1 MLVYPGQSAEMS
13 EAAPSTRLKWIR
25 DGVED
30 YEYVELLKQA
40 GYGDWAM
47 KIARRVGGDW
57 SHWTSDPKMIDA
69 ARQQL
74 GQKLDALS
82 PAEPPSGSGRKPVQ
96 PKHGAS
102 R

>member
-1 MLVYPGQSAEMS
+1 MMVYPGQPAGISA
-13 EAAPSTRLKWIR
+13 AAPSMRLKWIR

-40 GYGDWAM
+40 GYGDWAL

-57 SHWTSDPKMIDA
+57 SHWTRDPEMLEA
-69 ARQQL
+69 ARLEL

-82 PAEPPSGSGRKPVQ
+82 PAERPSRSRHKPDR
-96 PKHGAS
+96 PKRGAGQ
-102 R
+102 

>member
-1 MLVYPGQSAEMS
+1 M
-13 EAAPSTRLKWIR
+13 RLKWIR

-40 GYGDWAM
+40 GDGDWA
-47 KIARRVGGDW
+47 IEIVRRVGRDW
-57 SHWTSDPKMIDA
+57 SHWTRDPEMLAA

-82 PAEPPSGSGRKPVQ
+82 PDADPPSRSRRKPVQ
-96 PKHGAS
+96 PKRKATQ
-102 R
+102 